1 MKATGIF
8 AMVIGVAALGIA
20 LGIFHS
26 RNRPADFE
34 ARELDSSLS
43 SNPAETA
50 RPEAVAP
57 RNRNVPRASQGVL
70 SPNSEEESVVATNK
84 LERLMQIRERFRAL
98 AAGAPTAALRAAK
111 QIVDE
116 TERETALLTLA
127 TEWTK
132 GELRPPR
139 ERARAIDLLGV
150 EAGLGME
157 LVGNPEL
164 AVLWANEMTDGPGRA
179 ALLQQTAT
187 AMTDSDPAAALA
199 VGAQL
204 LQPDRQRFY
213 DAVFVGW
220 GNKDTEAALQ
230 WAAQMMDPGEQSA
243 AIQAIR
249 SVAPVGIGA
258 ELRMQEGYPV
268 INQLLPGTPAES
280 SGQVRSGDRILAVA
294 QGDNAFVG
302 VQGIALQDVVQLI
315 RGAPGT
321 VLQLQVQAADA
332 VPGSP
337 PRIVSITRDQIK
349 FKR

>member
-8 AMVIGVAALGIA
+8 AMLIGVAALGIA

-26 RNRPADFE
+26 RSRPADFE
-34 ARELDSSLS
+34 ARELDSNLTSK
-43 SNPAETA
+43 PVETA
-50 RPEAVAP
+50 IPETFAT
-57 RNRNVPRASQGVL
+57 RKRNVPRASQGVL
-70 SPNSEEESVVATNK
+70 SPIPAEEFALAPNK
-84 LERLMQIRERFRAL
+84 LERLAQIRETFRAL

-111 QIVDE
+111 QIGDE

-127 TEWTK
+127 MEWTK
-132 GELRPPR
+132 GDLRPPR
-139 ERARAIDLLGV
+139 ERAHAIDLLGV

-179 ALLQQTAT
+179 VLLRQTAT

-199 VGAQL
+199 LGAQL
-204 LQPDRQRFY
+204 PQPDRQRFY
-213 DAVFVGW
+213 DAVFAGW
-220 GNKDTEAALQ
+220 GSKDTAAALQ
-230 WAAQMMDPGEQSA
+230 WAAQMSDPSEQSA

-258 ELRMQEGYPV
+258 ALRMQDGYPV

-280 SGQVRSGDRILAVA
+280 SGQIRSGDRILAVA

-332 VPGSP
+332 APGSP